1 MHLHATIKKLKDK
14 KCIKKLL
21 PLLKANYLDEEKQLQ
36 DGTKVPRMEMYLM
49 VTIFLVLTLVIR
61 IWIVEEV
68 AKNTM
73 KKLHVG
79 HVTEL
84 GMLLLTITP

>member
-1 MHLHATIKKLKDK
+1 MHLYMTANNLEDK
-14 KCIKKLL
+14 KCLKKLAQH
-21 PLLKANYLDEEKQLQ
+21 LKSNSKKRQLQ
-36 DGTKVPRMEMYLM
+36 GGTKVPGMKMALM

-68 AKNTM
+68 VEDTM
-73 KKLHVG
+73 TRLDAR